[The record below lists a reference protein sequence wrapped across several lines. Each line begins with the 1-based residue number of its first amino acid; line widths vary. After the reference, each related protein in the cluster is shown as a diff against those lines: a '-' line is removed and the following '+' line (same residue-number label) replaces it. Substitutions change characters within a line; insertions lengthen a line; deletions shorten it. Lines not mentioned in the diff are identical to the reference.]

1 MRILLASPH
10 RYPAFGRTSSGL
22 HPRSYP
28 SGSGYHLH
36 DLLAQ
41 GLAEEGNE
49 VLYFVEKGAELPMP
63 FGVTQVS
70 SITSDVDI
78 IHAPI
83 GPPGF
88 AEKKLAFA
96 ATHGIPCLLTCHML
110 EHEKP
115 LGSNWVFVSR
125 SLAQA
130 YGSSRFVVNGINP
143 DDFIFSETKQDY
155 LLFLCAMN
163 RAADKGLDL
172 ALQLSQSVGFHLVVA
187 GTGLNYD
194 TIRQVSELCA
204 DAGAEYV
211 GDVRGSQKAEL
222 IAGARALLF
231 PSRLKEGC
239 PLTILEAL
247 VSGTPVIS
255 SRSSGTEEVLAPDAG
270 ILCDREEDWRA
281 ALDRIGRISP
291 IRCREIVLEKYHYR
305 RMAND
310 YLREYRVEI
319 SLFNTL

>member
-70 SITSDVDI
+70 SITPDVDI

-88 AEKKLAFA
+88 AEKKVAFA

-115 LGSNWVFVSR
+115 LGANWVFVSR

-130 YGSSRFVVNGINP
+130 YGSSRFVVNGVNP
-143 DDFIFSETKQDY
+143 DDFIFSETKHDY

-222 IAGARALLF
+222 LAGARALLF

-255 SRSSGTEEVLAPDAG
+255 SRSCGTEEVLAPDAG

-281 ALDRIGRISP
+281 ALDRIGNISST
-291 IRCREIVLEKYHYR
+291 RCREIVLQKYHYR
-305 RMAND
+305 RMAKD
-310 YLREYRVEI
+310 YLREYQVEI
-319 SLFNTL
+319 SRFNTL

>member
-10 RYPAFGRTSSGL
+10 RYPAFGRAGSGL
-22 HPRSYP
+22 HPRAYP

-36 DLLAQ
+36 DLLAR

-49 VLYFVEKGAELPMP
+49 VLYFVEKGADLPMP
-63 FGVTQVS
+63 FGVTQVP
-70 SITSDVDI
+70 SIIPDVDVV
-78 IHAPI
+78 HAPI

-88 AEKKLAFA
+88 AEKTLAFA
-96 ATHGIPCLLTCHML
+96 AIHGMPCLLTCHML

-143 DDFIFSETKQDY
+143 DDFIFSETKHDY

-255 SRSSGTEEVLAPDAG
+255 SRSCGTEEVLAPDAG

-281 ALDRIGRISP
+281 ALDRIGNISST
-291 IRCREIVLEKYHYR
+291 RCREIVLEKYHYR

-310 YLREYRVEI
+310 YLREYRLEI
-319 SLFNTL
+319 NRFSTL